1 MPPSLI
7 RILDARGASRLALSP
22 DAGTLY
28 YVSDLTGTMQLWSVA
43 VAGGVPRRL
52 SHEADRVGAY
62 GLSPDGTKIAY
73 GADEGGDERWALW
86 VMNADGTQAR
96 RVSTRADRIH
106 HVVDWTPDGRGAL
119 VFANLRDER
128 YFDLHEFPAE
138 GGTPKLRFR
147 HDGTGFGAAALDDGR
162 IVVTT
167 NRARGDQNHLSLIER
182 DGSIKRL
189 TPETPAAMHQSA
201 HGFEDGIVVLSD
213 RDRDL
218 AAIARIGIDGSF
230 GYLVAPADKVVDE
243 LEVAHGR
250 LAYALNVDGRSEVR
264 VLSGGEDRPVA
275 GLPPGDLA
283 TDLIGNSL
291 AVAADGTVA
300 VAWARFDAP
309 SAVYVARPGQS
320 ATLLVPPQM
329 AGLSPDGL
337 PEDELVTWPSFDGR
351 TIPGFLLRPR
361 GAPTGPR
368 PTVVQVH
375 GGPEGQAR
383 PLWNPLTVALVG
395 AGFNV
400 LQPNVRGSTG
410 YGRAYM
416 SLDDVRL
423 RMDSVRDLD
432 AAAEWLAKSG
442 VAPADRIGVIGGS
455 YGGFM
460 TLAAITYCAERNWA
474 AAVDIVGIASFTTF
488 FARTAPWRRPLRAAE
503 YGDPEKDADF
513 LESISP
519 LNFIDRIQAPL
530 MVIHGAN
537 DPRVPVQEAEQI
549 VSTLRAR
556 GREVEYLRYEDE
568 GHGLAKAKNRADA
581 WPRVV
586 QFFAKHMG
594 GGTAGGTGERVVR
607 EPRVPRGPAT
617 RHERSE

>member
-1 MPPSLI
+1 VPLSLI

-22 DAGTLY
+22 DGGTVY
-28 YVSDLTGTMQLWSVA
+28 FVSDLTGTMQLWSVP
-43 VAGGVPRRL
+43 VAGGVPNRL
-52 SHEADRVGAY
+52 SYECDRVGAY
-62 GLSPDGTKIAY
+62 RLSPDGRRIAY

-86 VMNADGTQAR
+86 VMKSDGTDAR
-96 RVSTRADRIH
+96 RISERSDRIH
-106 HVVDWTPDGRGAL
+106 HAVGWTPDGRAVL
-119 VFANLRDER
+119 AFANLRDER
-128 YFDLHEFPAE
+128 FFDLYEIPAD
-138 GGTPKLRFR
+138 GGSAKTRFR
-147 HDGTGFGAAALDDGR
+147 HDGTGFGAAVLPDGR

-167 NRARGDQNHLSLIER
+167 NRGRSDENHLHLVAR
-182 DGSIKRL
+182 DDAVRRL
-189 TPETPAAMHQSA
+189 TPEAPIAMHQSA
-201 HGFEDGIVVLSD
+201 HAFGDGFLVLSD

-218 AAIARIGIDGSF
+218 AAIAQIGLDGSF
-230 GYLVAPADKVVDE
+230 RYLVTSEGRVVDE
-243 LEVAHGR
+243 VDVSGGHV
-250 LAYALNVDGRSEVR
+250 AYAINVDGRAEVR
-264 VLSGGEDRPVA
+264 RISGGRDTPVA

-283 TDLIGNSL
+283 TDLIGDSL

-300 VAWARFDAP
+300 IAWARFDAP
-309 SAVYVARPGQS
+309 SAIYVARPGEE
-320 ATLLVPPQM
+320 ARLVVPPQM
-329 AGLSPDGL
+329 AGLSAEGL
-337 PEDELVTWPSFDGR
+337 PEEELVSWRSFDGR

-361 GAPTGPR
+361 GAAKGPR

-383 PLWNPLTVALVG
+383 PLWNPLTVALVA

-432 AAAEWLAKSG
+432 AAAGWLAESG
-442 VAPADRIGVIGGS
+442 IAPADRIGVAGGS

-460 TLAAITYCAERNWA
+460 TLAAITFCAERRWA
-474 AAVDIVGIASFTTF
+474 AALDIVGIARWKTF
-488 FARTAPWRRPLRAAE
+488 FEKTAPWRRPLRAAE

-513 LESISP
+513 LDSISP
-519 LNFIDRIQAPL
+519 LNFIDRIRAPL

-549 VSTLRAR
+549 VATLRSR
-556 GREVEYLRYEDE
+556 GREVDYLRYEDE

-581 WPRVV
+581 WPKVV
-586 QFFAKHMG
+586 LFFEKHMG
-594 GGTAGGTGERVVR
+594 
-607 EPRVPRGPAT
+607 PA
-617 RHERSE
+617 RA

>member
-1 MPPSLI
+1 VAPSLI

-28 YVSDLTGTMQLWSVA
+28 YVSDLTGTVQLWSVA

-52 SHEADRVGAY
+52 SYEADRIGAY
-62 GLSPDGTKIAY
+62 SVSPDGTKIAY

-86 VMNADGTQAR
+86 LMNADGTHAR
-96 RVSTRADRIH
+96 RLSSRPDRIH
-106 HVVDWTPDGRGAL
+106 HVVDWSPDGRAVL

-128 YFDLHEFPAE
+128 FFDLHEFPTE
-138 GGTPKLRFR
+138 GGTPELRFR
-147 HDGTGFGAAALDDGR
+147 HDGTGFGAAALKDGR

-167 NRARGDQNHLSLIER
+167 NRTRGDENHLSLVR
-182 DGSIKRL
+182 PDGSVERL
-189 TPETPAAMHQSA
+189 TPETPTAMHQSA
-201 HGFEDGIVVLSD
+201 HGFEDGILVLSD
-213 RDRDL
+213 RDRDMT
-218 AAIARIGIDGSF
+218 AIARVGMDGSF
-230 GYLVAPADKVVDE
+230 RYLVAPVDKVVDE
-243 LEVAHGR
+243 LAVADGQVG
-250 LAYALNVDGRSEVR
+250 YALNVDGRSEVR
-264 VLSGGEDRPVA
+264 LLSKGRDALVA

-291 AVAADGTVA
+291 AVAPDGTVA

-309 SAVYVARPGQS
+309 SAVYVASPGGP
-320 ATLLVPPQM
+320 AKLVVPPQT
-329 AGLSPDGL
+329 AGLSPEGL
-337 PEDELVTWPSFDGR
+337 PEDEIVSWRSFDGR

-361 GAPTGPR
+361 GASNGPR

-383 PLWNPLTVALVG
+383 PLWNPLTVALVA

-400 LQPNVRGSTG
+400 LQPNVRGSSG

-432 AAAEWLAKSG
+432 AAAAWLAESG
-442 VAPADRIGVIGGS
+442 VAPTDRIGVIGGS

-460 TLAAITYCAERNWA
+460 TLAAITFCAERNWA

-537 DPRVPVQEAEQI
+537 DPRVPVEEAEQI
-549 VSTLRAR
+549 VATLRSR
-556 GREVEYLRYEDE
+556 GRDVEYLRYEDE

-581 WPRVV
+581 WPKVV
-586 QFFAKHMG
+586 RFFEKHMG
-594 GGTAGGTGERVVR
+594 PAG
-607 EPRVPRGPAT
+607 
-617 RHERSE
+617 